1 MRCGRGPGR
10 RDREAGSGT
19 IAVLA
24 IIGVVVSLLVGAL
37 VVTSAALAA
46 HRSRTAA
53 DLAALAGA
61 TRIQAGASA
70 EHACKVADQ
79 TASLNGAIL
88 RCAVAGEH
96 VWVEARVRPSLLAAA
111 RFGDAVASAHAG
123 PDLSDGR
130 SGP

>member
-1 MRCGRGPGR
+1 M
-10 RDREAGSGT
+10 
-19 IAVLA
+19 LA
-24 IIGVVVSLLVGAL
+24 IIGVIVSLLVGVL
-37 VVTSAALAA
+37 VVTSATLAA

-79 TASLNGAIL
+79 TASLNGAVL
-88 RCAVAGEH
+88 RCAVEGEH
-96 VWVEARVRPSLLAAA
+96 VWVEARVRPSLLPAV